1 MKSRSGYNGMESVF
15 TFLLLGVFAVACL
28 FLTVLGAR
36 VYKNGAGAFTQHN
49 ADRILS
55 SYIRSMVR
63 GMDQE
68 GAVTVET
75 VDGVE
80 AVCVT
85 EHYASGDY
93 VTRLYCSDGKLREW
107 FSKADHTF
115 IPADGTPICDAAGMT
130 AELSDGLITAQIRET
145 EDSDPMQV
153 AVRVFSPAS

>member
-15 TFLLLGVFAVACL
+15 TFLLLGVFAAACL

-36 VYKNGAGAFTQHN
+36 VYRNGAGAFTQHN
-49 ADRILS
+49 TDRILS

-80 AVCVT
+80 AVCIT

-107 FSKADHTF
+107 FSNADHAF

-130 AELSDGLITAQIRET
+130 ADLSDGLITAQIREK
-145 EDSDPMQV
+145 EDSEPMQV
-153 AVRVFSPAS
+153 AVRVFSPTS